1 MSIKSLGATHALLT
15 DWIQQSKRPNKETAI
30 ELLYMI
36 SIAKEYMKRL
46 KTVGPDVVAQLKSET
61 PFLQYVYMTFREESP
76 EAAAVRDYFSTVH
89 ERVLEAITNGEN
101 IESNYLPTTLAASYK
116 SVHTRTLR
124 TQRMKINTLRNKH
137 D

>member
-1 MSIKSLGATHALLT
+1 MSVKSLHATHALLV
-15 DWIQQSKRPNKETAI
+15 DWVQQSKRPSKETAI

-46 KTVGPDVVAQLKSET
+46 KTVGPDVVTQLKSET
-61 PFLQYVYMTFREESP
+61 PFLQYIYTTFREESP
-76 EAAAVRDYFSTVH
+76 ESIAVRDYFSTIH
-89 ERVLEAITNGEN
+89 ERVLAAITNGEN
-101 IESNYLPTTLAASYK
+101 IELNYLSTTLASSYK

-124 TQRMKINTLRNKH
+124 TKISTIRKKH